1 MGSNNIGV
9 KIILA
14 IIIILGL
21 LFAWWKLGLFDIIGG
36 CDPSPDGKYYI
47 VSIEEM
53 FKDLEN
59 NSLAAKDKYEGR
71 YVSITG
77 ELSKIDS
84 SYVVVSQIDELAI
97 FNRVFCRI
105 KSNKQKDK
113 IKKMNK
119 GDIVTVKGKI
129 TEIGKIKGCYL
140 NMVEIF

>member
-1 MGSNNIGV
+1 
-9 KIILA
+9 
-14 IIIILGL
+14 
-21 LFAWWKLGLFDIIGG
+21 
-36 CDPSPDGKYYI
+36 
-47 VSIEEM
+47 M